1 MTTYLNGD
9 CDVKRN
15 AKCGEY
21 SAWTAVEESSN
32 NTSFV
37 IQDIWK
43 KKFFFDRLKS
53 IVGLHSFS
61 IDETEELLKNEKL
74 GFFMSSTGIIRVNL
88 NGRNLHCSS
97 YLNIIIF
104 FSCSDS

>member
-43 KKFFFDRLKS
+43 KNFFFWSIKKHCRSSFILHWWNRRTIKKWKTRIFYVINWHYKS
-53 IVGLHSFS
+53 
-61 IDETEELLKNEKL
+61 
-74 GFFMSSTGIIRVNL
+74 
-88 NGRNLHCSS
+88 
-97 YLNIIIF
+97 
-104 FSCSDS
+104 